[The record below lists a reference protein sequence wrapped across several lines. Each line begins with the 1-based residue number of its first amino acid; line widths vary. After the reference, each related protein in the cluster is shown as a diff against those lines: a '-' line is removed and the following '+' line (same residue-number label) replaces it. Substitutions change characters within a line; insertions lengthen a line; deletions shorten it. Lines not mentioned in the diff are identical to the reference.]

1 MSILSCNI
9 CKEIYNDKNK
19 RPLSLPCGNI
29 YCEECIKNL
38 YNFQTKSFLCPNHK
52 IYHQFKLNNIPIC
65 AQVYEYLKEHK
76 ENLNPNN
83 NSKEKNKNVIYCSR
97 HPNNKIKFFCKNENL
112 FLCLNCAKSH
122 SKHNVNAINIDKNQF
137 KEEIKELK
145 DKIEEEK
152 EKFFQTKY
160 ENEKY
165 INKVNNHIEEQIK
178 KIREYFSSIIDLFE
192 IKKQHYINIFRE
204 IQEKFQNK
212 INEYK
217 KSTNEL
223 NEIFDEIKKK
233 IIFSKNELYPK
244 GDYEKFYNEKMIINS
259 LLMKITI
266 IEKKEDFYFNDNQI
280 DNFPYYNIPKEIIK
294 KISLEEK
301 NYFGKISKNNSINN
315 SKNNLLISE
324 NIIRNKYLNMSPV
337 DEKIIGEDEKTI
349 NNSTSN
355 VNNNNSKINLIE
367 NQTPSYIKDSLE
379 STYYKRESLNVFE
392 QNLMSDLKKNKTNC
406 KTKKDEK
413 KNQNLKSELSYV
425 SPEKSNIKDSIINK
439 DSVIT
444 YSSSTN
450 NIQRTIK
457 NDINEKKEKI
467 YKPHLKKNPY
477 FFELNSKLKKEKINT
492 SIRKFS
498 FNINSANTNININP
512 TNKNIKTI
520 NTTEISNINSNLKRN
535 KNISKT
541 SRNKKFTSNSPELT
555 SISYN
560 KGEIKKKKGT
570 NFNHFLNL
578 NNSNNCNLKTKEIKR
593 ISSQIFRNRNTFKT
607 NIRYKSPQDCM
618 NNSSIFYSKERRH
631 NSYYRYDEKT
641 IG

>member
-1 MSILSCNI
+1 
-9 CKEIYNDKNK
+9 
-19 RPLSLPCGNI
+19 
-29 YCEECIKNL
+29 
-38 YNFQTKSFLCPNHK
+38 
-52 IYHQFKLNNIPIC
+52 
-65 AQVYEYLKEHK
+65 
-76 ENLNPNN
+76 
-83 NSKEKNKNVIYCSR
+83 
-97 HPNNKIKFFCKNENL
+97 
-112 FLCLNCAKSH
+112 
-122 SKHNVNAINIDKNQF
+122 
-137 KEEIKELK
+137 
-145 DKIEEEK
+145 
-152 EKFFQTKY
+152 
-160 ENEKY
+160 
-165 INKVNNHIEEQIK
+165 
-178 KIREYFSSIIDLFE
+178 
-192 IKKQHYINIFRE
+192 
-204 IQEKFQNK
+204 
-212 INEYK
+212 
-217 KSTNEL
+217 
-223 NEIFDEIKKK
+223 
-233 IIFSKNELYPK
+233 
-244 GDYEKFYNEKMIINS
+244 
-259 LLMKITI
+259 MKITI

-406 KTKKDEK
+406 KINKNEK
-413 KNQNLKSELSYV
+413 KNKNLKSELSYV

-498 FNINSANTNININP
+498 FNINSGNTNNNINP

-560 KGEIKKKKGT
+560 KGEIKKKKK
-570 NFNHFLNL
+570 LIL
-578 NNSNNCNLKTKEIKR
+578 I
-593 ISSQIFRNRNTFKT
+593 IF
-607 NIRYKSPQDCM
+607 
-618 NNSSIFYSKERRH
+618 
-631 NSYYRYDEKT
+631 
-641 IG
+641 